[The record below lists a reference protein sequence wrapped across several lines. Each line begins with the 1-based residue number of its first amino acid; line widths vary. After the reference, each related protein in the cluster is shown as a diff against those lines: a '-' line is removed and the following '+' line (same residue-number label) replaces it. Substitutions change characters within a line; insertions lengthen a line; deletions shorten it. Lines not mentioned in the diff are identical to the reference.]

1 MLNIFY
7 YMLYKN
13 ATIYVK
19 NIYKFGIYF
28 WQKFID

>member
-1 MLNIFY
+1 
-7 YMLYKN
+7 MLYKN

-28 WQKFID
+28 WQMFIVKKIF